1 MFEKGPIL
9 QAVRTKLN
17 AAKARK
23 GLSWAQLF
31 KLCDADGSGTLDFAE
46 LIVAV
51 RKVLGVLEQT
61 VCIYDL
67 KVLFGTLD
75 MDGGGDIALSEFVG
89 FLQHGPVDERTEA
102 YHKETKIRKVRK
114 RLQEVFRRR
123 AGNEY
128 QIRLLFKRVDA
139 DGEGSLDMSEFTFF
153 IRKELKQTEA
163 DISSSDLKAFY
174 KFLDED
180 GGGLEVEEVIQFVC
194 GTGSA
199 KPKDAQSVQLRPTFR
214 EQLLKRATTPPTLG
228 GILQPGR
235 QFEVANPKYFL
246 PLEEATRTLYPSQ
259 EWRPSSRASSAPD
272 LHGQDVLDT
281 RLKMIGTRPK
291 ASNAGAYSDTAR
303 FPHHS
308 SAFLAEARN
317 APARNRF
324 SCSKPKVKG
333 ATPMEKGVRMDIFA

>member
-9 QAVRTKLN
+9 QSVRTKLN
-17 AAKARK
+17 AGKARK

-51 RKVLGVLEQT
+51 RNVLGVLEQT

-75 MDGGGDIALSEFVG
+75 MDGGDDIALSEFVG

-139 DGEGSLDMSEFTFF
+139 DGEGSLDMDEFTFF

-180 GGGLEVEEVIQFVC
+180 GSGLEVEEVIQFVC
-194 GTGSA
+194 GTGEKPRDVSA
-199 KPKDAQSVQLRPTFR
+199 VQLRPTFR
-214 EQLLKRATTPPTLG
+214 EQLLRRATTPPTLG

-235 QFEVANPKYFL
+235 KFEVSNPKDFL
-246 PLEEATRTLYPSQ
+246 PLEQAARTLYPSQ
-259 EWRPSSRASSAPD
+259 DPRAASAPD
-272 LHGQDVLDT
+272 LHL
-281 RLKMIGTRPK
+281 RKLNH
-291 ASNAGAYSDTAR
+291 ALEAAGR
-303 FPHHS
+303 
-308 SAFLAEARN
+308 
-317 APARNRF
+317 
-324 SCSKPKVKG
+324 
-333 ATPMEKGVRMDIFA
+333 